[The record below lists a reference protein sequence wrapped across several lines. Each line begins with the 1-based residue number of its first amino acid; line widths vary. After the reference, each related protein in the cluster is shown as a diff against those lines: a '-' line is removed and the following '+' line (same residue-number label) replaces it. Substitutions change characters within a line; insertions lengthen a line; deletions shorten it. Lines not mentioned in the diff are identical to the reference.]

1 MKGKLNG
8 MAWAQACG
16 KLLQKYKYVL
26 LVILAGVVLLLLPRS
41 GENDTAPQEAAG
53 TAAAVQEFDLEA
65 MERKLEEALSRID
78 GAGEVHVVLTIKS
91 GTRQILAQDSSR
103 SDFDS
108 STETVVVSRGS
119 GVEDTVVLQQIPP
132 QYQGAL
138 VVCQGG
144 EDAAV
149 RLEIAQAV
157 SALTGLGADR
167 ISICKSK

>member
-103 SDFDS
+103 SDSDS

-132 QYQGAL
+132 QY
-138 VVCQGG
+138 
-144 EDAAV
+144 
-149 RLEIAQAV
+149 
-157 SALTGLGADR
+157 
-167 ISICKSK
+167 